1 MSPII
6 KNTQAMFPQD
16 LKLLEARFRQELKLH
31 KAMFSNLY
39 KNTL

>member
-1 MSPII
+1 
-6 KNTQAMFPQD
+6 MFPQD

>member
-6 KNTQAMFPQD
+6 KSTQAMFPQD